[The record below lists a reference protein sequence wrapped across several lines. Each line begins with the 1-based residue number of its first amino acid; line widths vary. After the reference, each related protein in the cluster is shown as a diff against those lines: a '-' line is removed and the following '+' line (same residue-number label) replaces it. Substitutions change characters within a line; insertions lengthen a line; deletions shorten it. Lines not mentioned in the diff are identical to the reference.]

1 MNDIKVLK
9 FGGSSLADAEHFL
22 QVKKIVEAEEA
33 RRYVVP
39 SAPGRRF
46 PGDDK
51 VTDLLY
57 SCYDAVRSGEDIDPV
72 FDRITER
79 YTAIIDGLG
88 IDLDLSSEIR
98 SRIMQDAT
106 MRQAAVNISTESF
119 SQSFSGTI
127 S

>member
-1 MNDIKVLK
+1 M
-9 FGGSSLADAEHFL
+9 
-22 QVKKIVEAEEA
+22 KKIVEAEEA

-88 IDLDLSSEIR
+88 IDLDLSSEFT
-98 SRIMQDAT
+98 MPDAT